1 MDFVSEID
9 CVATSYMDQ
18 EEIREMVFHLGKLKE
33 LHDLDVCDVRV
44 QRLMVQEDRM
54 KFLCCFAFP
63 TVSLLHSYTYTDT
76 ATYLHSLIINHTF

>member
-18 EEIREMVFHLGKLKE
+18 QEIREMVFHLGKLKE

-44 QRLMVQEDRM
+44 QRLMVQED
-54 KFLCCFAFP
+54 
-63 TVSLLHSYTYTDT
+63 
-76 ATYLHSLIINHTF
+76 